1 MKKQSFSVKDLINA
15 GLFSLLVFAAMFVG
29 GIIGFIPIFMP
40 FIPFICALCS
50 GPVFMLYSTKIHRFG
65 MVLIMGTI
73 IGLLFM
79 VTGHGIYVLPGTMLL
94 ALIGE
99 YILKKGNYESLNHT
113 RWCFTV
119 YSLASGFMMI
129 PIYITRD
136 AYIQRLIDQ
145 GYGQA
150 YADQMMSVLPNWT
163 FLPVLLLGAIGG
175 YLGATIGIK
184 MLQKH
189 FKKLGMA

>member
-1 MKKQSFSVKDLINA
+1 MPEPYATPTGRSPFRTPAGFDFGLIIA
-15 GLFSLLVFAAMFVG
+15 IKSLRHEKRKNPLDS
-29 GIIGFIPIFMP
+29 
-40 FIPFICALCS
+40 L
-50 GPVFMLYSTKIHRFG
+50 
-65 MVLIMGTI
+65 
-73 IGLLFM
+73 
-79 VTGHGIYVLPGTMLL
+79 TM
-94 ALIGE
+94 
-99 YILKKGNYESLNHT
+99 
-113 RWCFTV
+113 
-119 YSLASGFMMI
+119 SGFMMI

-150 YADQMMSVLPNWT
+150 YADKMMSVLPNWT

>member
-1 MKKQSFSVKDLINA
+1 
-15 GLFSLLVFAAMFVG
+15 
-29 GIIGFIPIFMP
+29 
-40 FIPFICALCS
+40 
-50 GPVFMLYSTKIHRFG
+50 
-65 MVLIMGTI
+65 MVLYDLF
-73 IGLLFM
+73 IGIRFYDDSDLYY
-79 VTGHGIYVLPGTMLL
+79 T
-94 ALIGE
+94 
-99 YILKKGNYESLNHT
+99 
-113 RWCFTV
+113 C
-119 YSLASGFMMI
+119 
-129 PIYITRD
+129 D

-150 YADQMMSVLPNWT
+150 YADKMMSVLPNWT